1 LATMDS
7 QVLQL
12 SDVKKSFS
20 GIQVLHGV
28 NFSLR
33 KGEIHALVG
42 ENGAGKS
49 TLMNI
54 IMGIHQPD
62 SGEIRVNGSKVV
74 VDSPLAALSLGIG
87 IVPQELNLVPKATV
101 AENIFL
107 GMERKRGRFSIN
119 WRSMYQDAGK
129 LLAQIG
135 VGIDVRTKAEELSAA
150 YQQLVQIAR
159 ALAFGA
165 QILILDE
172 PTASLTFNEAERLFD
187 ILEQLKR
194 EGKSIIYISHRME
207 EIRRLSDRV
216 SVMRDGNMIDTLNK
230 GEFTTEDLIC
240 LMAGRELSESL
251 FARNKTPSEKELLKV
266 SNLSRK
272 NEFTDISFS
281 LYEGEILGIAGLVGS
296 GRTELANCIFGVT
309 TPDEGSIWW
318 EGKAVNIQSPTD
330 AIKLGI
336 GYVPEERRKN
346 GIFAIRS
353 VGDNITMPIL
363 RSLTKWSGINKNK
376 EIEVIH
382 QYIAKLKIKTSS
394 PEQFIGYLSGG
405 NQQKAILARWLAKGV
420 KMLILDEPT
429 RGIDV
434 HAKHEIH
441 ELIKSLADAGM
452 SVLIISSELEEVIHL
467 SDRIMVMHEGRMKGI
482 FDSSQ
487 VAQETLLQAALT

>member
-1 LATMDS
+1 MDA
-7 QVLQL
+7 QILQL
-12 SDVKKSFS
+12 SDIKKSFT

-28 NFSLR
+28 NFTLR

-54 IMGIHQPD
+54 IMGLHQPD
-62 SGEIRVNGSKVV
+62 SGEIRMNGSKVV
-74 VDSPLAALSLGIG
+74 IGSPLAALSLGIG
-87 IVPQELNLVPKATV
+87 IVPQELNLVPRATV

-107 GMERKRGRFSIN
+107 GMERKRGPYLIN
-119 WRSMYQDAGK
+119 WKSMYQEAEK
-129 LLAQIG
+129 ILAQIG
-135 VGIDVRTKAEELSAA
+135 VAIDVRTKIEELSAA

-187 ILEQLKR
+187 ILAQLKR
-194 EGKSIIYISHRME
+194 EGKSMIYISHRME
-207 EIRRLSDRV
+207 EIKKLADRV
-216 SVMRDGNMIDTLNK
+216 SVMRDGHMIDTLDR
-230 GEFTTEDLIC
+230 GQFTTEDLIC
-240 LMAGRELSESL
+240 LMAGRELSGALS
-251 FARNKTPSEKELLKV
+251 ARKTNPSAKELLKV

-281 LYEGEILGIAGLVGS
+281 LHEGEILGIAGLVGS
-296 GRTELANCIFGVT
+296 GRTELANCLFGVT
-309 TPDEGSIWW
+309 TPDGGAMWW
-318 EGKAVNIQSPTD
+318 EGKTVKIQSPSD
-330 AIKLGI
+330 AIELGI

-363 RSLTKWSGINKNK
+363 PRLAKWSGIHSRK
-376 EIEVIH
+376 EKEVIQ

-394 PEQFIGYLSGG
+394 PDQLIGFLSGG

-420 KMLILDEPT
+420 KLLILDEPT

-441 ELIKSLADAGM
+441 ELIKHLADEGM
-452 SVLIISSELEEVIHL
+452 SVLVISSELEEVIQL
-467 SDRIMVMHEGRMKGI
+467 SDRIMVLHEGRMKGI
-482 FDSSQ
+482 FNSSQ
-487 VAQETLLQAALT
+487 VGQETLLQAALS